1 LLDYTQIEALLAVE
15 NEGSFVDAGK
25 VLGMSAIGVARRIEK
40 LEKRLGAKLL
50 HRKPT
55 RTSKAG
61 AVLCNYAREIIS
73 RENLF
78 VSEQRQQGLQP
89 FEVSPSL
96 KIAVDHHSLNC
107 WFQKV
112 LESHIGSNEGH
123 SYDVMI
129 SDQDHSLDL
138 MKSGKIIAAIT
149 SEKDPIH
156 GFKSYHLGT
165 MEFVPVASPLFKQRY
180 FCDGVT
186 AQTISLAPA
195 LRYDSNDA
203 LILQWTNNTFDDAV
217 KLIAPRLPST
227 KAIINLKINLIAVVG
242 IAVIS
247 SVATMT
253 TAKLWDSVSVS
264 DGSAVPQTLSSS
276 SSPPPN
282 LAGSVLKC
290 GTDVYSPVQ
299 KRCVDQTT
307 FDQEMTRLFAA
318 LGLDSKLYQ
327 TKGD

>member
-156 GFKSYHLGT
+156 GFKSYHLGS

-227 KAIINLKINLIAVVG
+227 KAIL
-242 IAVIS
+242 
-247 SVATMT
+247 
-253 TAKLWDSVSVS
+253 
-264 DGSAVPQTLSSS
+264 GSC
-276 SSPPPN
+276 
-282 LAGSVLKC
+282 LAGDGWAMLPNSRIKDALSE
-290 GTDVYSPVQ
+290 GTLVKLLDG
-299 KRCVDQTT
+299 
-307 FDQEMTRLFAA
+307 EA
-318 LGLDSKLYQ
+318 LVKELYWHVSSIMIDEII
-327 TKGD
+327 TLTNAIRTSAKNL